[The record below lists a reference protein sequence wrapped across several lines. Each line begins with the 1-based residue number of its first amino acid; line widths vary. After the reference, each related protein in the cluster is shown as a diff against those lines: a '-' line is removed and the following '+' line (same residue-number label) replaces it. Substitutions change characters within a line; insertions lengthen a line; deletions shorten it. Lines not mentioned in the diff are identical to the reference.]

1 MTSETNA
8 NANAQTFLLSTDNI
22 MTSLGNKRLPQFIRI
37 KNNLISKA
45 NKLKL
50 RKRWNITFKGKTKA
64 EQKISV
70 MNAAQALRDDGKKFK
85 NMKYAYRFLAYSYN
99 EAVEMERK
107 EIKQERERIR
117 ILNIKRRKAIKKL
130 TKKLIMMKLKK
141 SSNVMIGEKVID
153 LIAFDASTYPA

>member
-85 NMKYAYRFLAYSYN
+85 NMK
-99 EAVEMERK
+99 
-107 EIKQERERIR
+107 
-117 ILNIKRRKAIKKL
+117 
-130 TKKLIMMKLKK
+130 
-141 SSNVMIGEKVID
+141 
-153 LIAFDASTYPA
+153 